1 MSFRFERKALFHFS
15 DYLELKKLI
24 FKLKGHELYPKR
36 QIKSL
41 YFDNFNTQTFFDSEE
56 GSVPRKKIRIRN
68 YPKSKKK
75 FFMLE
80 KKISS
85 VEGRFKLSKNLSTSD
100 YDHFLQNGVKDDQY
114 GYCFPIVWITYER
127 EYFRLLENRVTIDK
141 DIRYQK
147 YNNSIEYLDNT
158 NIIFEVK
165 SNKSQSKN
173 LFDNLPQFNEIRVSK
188 YCNSIKKIFNIK
200 Y

>member
-24 FKLKGHELYPKR
+24 LKLKGYELYPKR
-36 QIKSL
+36 EIKSL

-56 GSVPRKKIRIRN
+56 GLLPRKKIRIRT
-68 YPKSKKK
+68 YPKSKKG
-75 FFMLE
+75 FIMLE

-85 VEGRFKLSKNLSTSD
+85 VEGRFKISKKISISD
-100 YDHFLQNGVKDDQY
+100 YDHFLQNGISDDQY

-127 EYFRLLENRVTIDK
+127 EYFNLLENRVTIDK
-141 DIRYQK
+141 DIRFQK

-165 SNKSQSKN
+165 SNKSQIKN
-173 LFDNLPQFNEIRVSK
+173 LFDNLLIETPTKRLWE
-188 YCNSIKKIFNIK
+188 
-200 Y
+200 